1 MYAVL
6 KDRGSMANVTLRNED
21 TGVDLV
27 LGKITIKMLDMLRK
41 EIPDIVSGSM
51 SEPWVY
57 AVSEELAKDLA
68 RLTMPM
74 KKPVRTKKTSTVAE
88 SEHEAEPA
96 TTKSG
101 KAPVDIFDLLYGEDV
116 EI

>member
-6 KDRGSMANVTLRNED
+6 KDRGSMANVTLRNKD

-27 LGKITIKMLDMLRK
+27 LGKITRKMLDILHK
-41 EIPDIVSGSM
+41 EIPDIASGSM
-51 SEPWVY
+51 SEPWGY
-57 AVSEELAKDLA
+57 TVSEELAKDLA
-68 RLTMPM
+68 KLAMPM
-74 KKPVRTKKTSTVAE
+74 KKPVRTKKTSTVTE

-101 KAPVDIFDLLYGEDV
+101 KKPVDIFDLLYGESV

>member
-21 TGVDLV
+21 TGVDLA
-27 LGKITIKMLDMLRK
+27 LGTITRKMRDLLSA
-41 EIPDIVSGSM
+41 EIPDIASEAM
-51 SEPWVY
+51 SEPWKHTI
-57 AVSEELAKDLA
+57 SESLAKELAI
-68 RLTMPM
+68 LTMPM
-74 KKPVRTKKTSTVAE
+74 KKPVRTKKTTVE
-88 SEHEAEPA
+88 SEHKTKPA

-101 KAPVDIFDLLYGEDV
+101 KKPVDIFDLLYGEDV